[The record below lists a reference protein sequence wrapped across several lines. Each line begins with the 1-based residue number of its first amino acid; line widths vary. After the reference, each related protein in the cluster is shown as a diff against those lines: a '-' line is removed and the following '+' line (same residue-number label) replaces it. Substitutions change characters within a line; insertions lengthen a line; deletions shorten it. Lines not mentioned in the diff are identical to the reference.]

1 MAEKMRVQL
10 LVVLLVVVCGGVG
23 AATLGERCSKVF
35 EKVTTCLT
43 FATGKAATPTKD
55 CCSSVTGIRESDP
68 ACLCYIIQQ
77 IHNGSNPQI
86 KSFGIQ
92 EARLLQLPSACK
104 LANASI
110 SDCPRLLNIPPGS
123 PDIAIFSNSSST
135 ATPTAPTTFT
145 PSTSTPDGSG
155 FKPGTQLAGSILIVV
170 AVLFFASPA

>member
-23 AATLGERCSKVF
+23 AATLGESCSKVF

-55 CCSSVTGIRESDP
+55 CCSSVTEIRESDP

-86 KSFGIQ
+86 KSLGIQ
-92 EARLLQLPSACK
+92 EARLVQLPSACK
-104 LANASI
+104 LANASL
-110 SDCPRLLNIPPGS
+110 SDCPIIS
-123 PDIAIFSNSSST
+123 IDT
-135 ATPTAPTTFT
+135 DATPAKRSVMSLSKIRFLCGPEV
-145 PSTSTPDGSG
+145 
-155 FKPGTQLAGSILIVV
+155 QL
-170 AVLFFASPA
+170 